1 MSASRG
7 FWMLAACS
15 WIGLLA
21 SGWYV
26 LLRHDFTAGANG
38 GVPEHWPAD
47 SPLSFDRER
56 STLVLFAHRHCP
68 CTRATLLELDSILQN
83 APGFARVHI
92 VLLAPA
98 AGDSDRV
105 ATSIEEQAHALPDA
119 EIAIDSEGVE
129 ARRFHVR
136 TSGHVVLF
144 DREGRLQ
151 FSGGI
156 TESRGHAGDNAGRRA
171 VLAALRGEEVEQKT
185 APVFGCSLF
194 GDEDE
199 AGAEGKLWN

>member
-1 MSASRG
+1 MRASRY

-26 LLRHDFTAGANG
+26 LLRYDFTAGANG
-38 GVPEHWPAD
+38 GVPERWPAD
-47 SPLSFDRER
+47 SSLSLDVER

-68 CTRATLLELDSILQN
+68 CTRATLQELDALLQI
-83 APGFARVHI
+83 APGSARVHI

-98 AGDSDRV
+98 VGASDRV
-105 ATSIEEQAHALPDA
+105 STSIEEQSRTLPDA
-119 EIAIDSEGVE
+119 EITIDPEGVE

-144 DREGRLQ
+144 SRDGRLQ

-171 VLAALRGEEVEQKT
+171 VLASLRGEEVEQKT

-199 AGAEGKLWN
+199 AGAEVK